1 MATLS
6 EMNGGFDSIP
16 FEILEDGTIS
26 IKTDRISGTN
36 HMSADDLLADLA
48 KVMGGE
54 HTSKQR
60 EDVKV
65 PLRHHHHGHE
75 HGHEHGHLHQ

>member
-1 MATLS
+1 MATPT
-6 EMNGGFDSIP
+6 GFDSIP

-36 HMSADDLLADLA
+36 HLSADELLEGLA
-48 KVMGGE
+48 ELVGGE

-60 EDVKV
+60 DDVVV
-65 PLRHHHHGHE
+65 PAHHHHHAHGHE
-75 HGHEHGHLHQ
+75 HGHTHLHQ

>member
-1 MATLS
+1 MASLS
-6 EMNGGFDSIP
+6 NMSGGFDSIQ
-16 FEILEDGTIS
+16 FSILEDGTIS

-48 KVMGGE
+48 QVMGGE

-65 PLRHHHHGHE
+65 PLHHHHGHE
-75 HGHEHGHLHQ
+75 HGHTHDHLHQ